1 MKAVRLGERDYQ
13 LLAVL
18 AEARVLAADQ
28 MRRLFFRGD
37 DESLMRKRLKKL
49 CTGERALLKRVE
61 WYDRTGVKFAWG
73 LTPAGYM
80 EAERF
85 LETELDVPRDDIGAE
100 FLDHHVLLT
109 DLLVGLLAAPV
120 DAAVAKLGAPKRRQ
134 ELGHIYARASHPAFR
149 WCVVGDRD
157 LPWKQPVGA
166 KLEARLLRP
175 DAFLELSS
183 SRRRIFV
190 ESELGTHTIAAASA
204 SKTGATTA
212 KMDRYEAF
220 CTLVTGPTTRRSWY
234 AERFPDGMKPE
245 VLFLVRSAVRQAS
258 VQRAVD
264 AWKRAHPGA
273 VCSFRVATVEVALA
287 ELRPVLGLPVPVTVA
302 DAPDAEPR
310 TVPPGAVA
318 PPSAA
323 ALSPADLKA
332 LTHYFQSSQA
342 DFKARRDRA
351 RAAGKPP
358 PEYPAATGDV
368 HALLER
374 LRRHA

>member
-1 MKAVRLGERDYQ
+1 MKALRLGGRDYQ
-13 LLAVL
+13 LLALL
-18 AEARVLAADQ
+18 AEARCMSFGQLC
-28 MRRLFFRGD
+28 RLFFRGTD
-37 DESLMRKRLKKL
+37 KSVARARLRKL
-49 CTGERALLKRVE
+49 CAGERAPLKRLE
-61 WYDRTGVKFAWG
+61 WYDREGVKYAWS
-73 LTPAGYM
+73 LTPAGYV

-100 FLDHHVLLT
+100 YLDHHVLLT

-120 DAAVAKLGAPKRRQ
+120 DAAVAKLGASLKRRQ
-134 ELGHIYARASHPAFR
+134 DLGHVYARASHPSFT

-175 DAFLELSS
+175 DAFLELPG
-183 SRRRIFV
+183 SRRRVFV
-190 ESELGTHTIAAASA
+190 ESELGTHTIVAASA

-264 AWKRAHPGA
+264 AWKRAHPTA
-273 VCSFRVATVEVALA
+273 VCSFRVGTVASALA
-287 ELRPVLGLPVPVTVA
+287 DLLPAVGHAVA
-302 DAPDAEPR
+302 PAPEVEPK

-318 PPSAA
+318 AA
-323 ALSPADLKA
+323 PAVALSPADVKV
-332 LTHYFQSSQA
+332 LTNYFQSSQS

-351 RAAGKPP
+351 RAAGKQPP
-358 PEYPAATGDV
+358 DYPVATGEF
-368 HALLER
+368 HALIER

>member
-1 MKAVRLGERDYQ
+1 MKALRLGERDYQ

-18 AEARVLAADQ
+18 AEARCLSGEQ
-28 MRRLFFRGD
+28 MRRLFFRAS
-37 DESLMRKRLKKL
+37 DEKIAQRRLRKL
-49 CTGERALLKRVE
+49 CAGARALLKRVE
-61 WYDRTGVKFAWG
+61 WYDRTGVKHAWS
-73 LTPAGYM
+73 LTAAGYV

-100 FLDHHVLLT
+100 YLDHHVLLT

-120 DAAVAKLGAPKRRQ
+120 DAAVAKLGGTLKKRQ
-134 ELGHIYARASHPAFR
+134 DLGRIYARASHPSFT

-175 DAFLELSS
+175 DAFLELAS

-190 ESELGTHTIAAASA
+190 ESELGTHTIVAASA
-204 SKTGATTA
+204 SKTGATTS
-212 KMDRYEAF
+212 KMDRYESF
-220 CTLVTGPTTRRSWY
+220 CTLVTGPATRRSWY
-234 AERFPDGMKPE
+234 AEKFPDGMKPE

-264 AWKRAHPGA
+264 AWKRAHPTA
-273 VCSFRVATVEVALA
+273 VCTFRVATVEVALA
-287 ELRPVLGLPVPVTVA
+287 ELLPAIGVA
-302 DAPDAEPR
+302 VAPASDVEPK
-310 TVPPGAVA
+310 TVPPGALLA
-318 PPSAA
+318 PVA
-323 ALSPADLKA
+323 ALSPADVKVV
-332 LTHYFQSSQA
+332 TNYFQSSQA
-342 DFKARRDRA
+342 HFKARRDQA

-358 PEYPAATGDV
+358 PEYPAATGEL
-368 HALLER
+368 HALIER

>member
-1 MKAVRLGERDYQ
+1 MRALKLGERDYQ
-13 LLAVL
+13 LLALL
-18 AEARVLAADQ
+18 AEARCLSEGQ
-28 MRRLFFRGD
+28 MRRLFFRAN
-37 DESLMRKRLKKL
+37 DEKIAQRRLRKL
-49 CTGERALLKRVE
+49 CAGERGLLKRVE
-61 WYDRTGVKFAWG
+61 WYDRTGVKYAWS
-73 LTPAGYM
+73 LTAAGYV

-100 FLDHHVLLT
+100 YLDHHVLLT

-120 DAAVAKLGAPKRRQ
+120 DAAVAKLGASLKRRQ
-134 ELGHIYARASHPAFR
+134 VVGHIYARASHPAFR

-157 LPWKQPVGA
+157 LPWKQAVGA

-175 DAFLELSS
+175 DAFLELPG

-190 ESELGTHTIAAASA
+190 ESELGTHTIVAASA

-220 CTLVTGPTTRRSWY
+220 CTLVTGPATRRSWY

-264 AWKRAHPGA
+264 AWKRAHPMA
-273 VCSFRVATVEVALA
+273 VCTFRVATVEVALA
-287 ELRPVLGLPVPVTVA
+287 ELLPAIGVA
-302 DAPDAEPR
+302 VALAPDVEPK
-310 TVPPGAVA
+310 TVPPGAPATQSGV
-318 PPSAA
+318 PIT
-323 ALSPADLKA
+323 PADVKV
-332 LTHYFQSSQA
+332 LTNYFQSSQS

-351 RAAGKPP
+351 RAVGKQPP
-358 PEYPAATGDV
+358 DYPVATV
-368 HALLER
+368 EFHALIER

>member
-1 MKAVRLGERDYQ
+1 MRALRLGERDYQ

-18 AEARVLAADQ
+18 AEARCLSAEQ
-28 MRRLFFRGD
+28 MRRLFFRGH
-37 DESLMRKRLKKL
+37 EKVVQRRLRKL
-49 CTGERALLKRVE
+49 CAGDRALLKRVE
-61 WYDRTGVKFAWG
+61 WHDRTGVKYAWS
-73 LTPAGYM
+73 LTAAGYV

-100 FLDHHVLLT
+100 YLDHHVLLT
-109 DLLVGLLAAPV
+109 DLLVGLLGAPV
-120 DAAVAKLGAPKRRQ
+120 DAAVAKLGASHKRR
-134 ELGHIYARASHPAFR
+134 ELGRIYARASHLSFR

-175 DAFLELSS
+175 DAFLELPG
-183 SRRRIFV
+183 SRRRVFV
-190 ESELGTHTIAAASA
+190 ESEVGTHTIVAASA

-212 KMDRYEAF
+212 KMERYEAF
-220 CTLVTGPTTRRSWY
+220 CTLVSGPATRRSWY

-264 AWKRAHPGA
+264 AWKRAHPTA

-287 ELRPVLGLPVPVTVA
+287 EFLPAIGVAVPEV
-302 DAPDAEPR
+302 EPK
-310 TVPPGAVA
+310 TVPPGAGAA
-318 PPSAA
+318 PSFA
-323 ALSPADLKA
+323 ALTVADVKA
-332 LTHYFQSSQA
+332 LARYFASSQS

-351 RAAGKPP
+351 RAAGSSPP
-358 PEYPAATGDV
+358 DYPAGTGDV

-374 LRRHA
+374 LRHHA

>member
-1 MKAVRLGERDYQ
+1 MKAVRLGARDYQ
-13 LLAVL
+13 LLGVL
-18 AEARVLAADQ
+18 AEARVLAAEQ
-28 MRRLFFRGD
+28 VRRLFFRGA

-49 CTGERALLKRVE
+49 CAGERALLKRVE

-73 LTPAGYM
+73 LTPAGYV

-85 LETELDVPRDDIGAE
+85 LEAELDVPRDDIGADY
-100 FLDHHVLLT
+100 LDHHVLLT

-120 DAAVAKLGAPKRRQ
+120 DAAVAKLSASMKKRQ
-134 ELGHIYARASHPAFR
+134 ELGHVYARASHPSFR

-175 DAFLELSS
+175 DAFLELPGV
-183 SRRRIFV
+183 RRRIFV
-190 ESELGTHTIAAASA
+190 ESELGTHTIVAASA

-220 CTLVTGPTTRRSWY
+220 CTLVTGPATRRSWY

-264 AWKRAHPGA
+264 AWKRGHPGA
-273 VCSFRVATVEVALA
+273 VCTFRVATVDAALA
-287 ELRPVLGLPVPVTVA
+287 ELRPVLGLPVA
-302 DAPDAEPR
+302 DAPEAEPR

-318 PPSAA
+318 APPAA

-332 LTHYFQSSQA
+332 LTNYFQSSQA

-358 PEYPAATGDV
+358 PEYPTATGDV